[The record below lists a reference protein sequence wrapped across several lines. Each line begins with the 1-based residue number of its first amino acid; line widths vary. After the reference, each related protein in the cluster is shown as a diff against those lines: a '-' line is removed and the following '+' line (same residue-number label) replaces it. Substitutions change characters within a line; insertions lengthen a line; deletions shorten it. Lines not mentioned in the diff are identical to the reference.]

1 MKNIIR
7 FNDLTTM
14 ECTNFTPTLIDNVD
28 ALIIEF
34 HYPDFITMNERS
46 VAIYQ
51 KFQDSFALK
60 KLELIDEQE
69 NAISAAYTGFG
80 DAILSIQT
88 PDSAARTKDYIVFV
102 QLKKLMDI
110 ENKISALNIVV
121 EKMREKIDPVVDF
134 SKMSL
139 EEIQEH
145 KCKEIQNIIQKFIED
160 GVDVELPGGAEHF
173 SLSLLDQLNI
183 AKLARRAELL
193 QLPVPYHSDK
203 NSCRPYTPEEMSLI
217 SFVTDTFITQFTTL
231 INAYNVWVRRCTS
244 PEEVLSIT
252 ASSEL
257 PEDLQKN
264 VDSLSGIDF
273 YNAR

>member
-51 KFQDSFALK
+51 KFQDIFALK

-173 SLSLLDQLNI
+173 SLSPLDQLNI

-203 NSCRPYTPEEMSLI
+203 NSCRPYTPEEFSLI
-217 SFVTDTFITQFTTL
+217 SLVTDTFITQFTTL

-264 VDSLSGIDF
+264 IDSLSGIDF

>member
-34 HYPDFITMNERS
+34 HYLDFITMNEQS
-46 VAIYQ
+46 VTIYQ
-51 KFQDSFALK
+51 KFQDGFALK
-60 KLELIDEQE
+60 KLELIDEQGKSV
-69 NAISAAYTGFG
+69 SAAYTGFG

-88 PDSAARTKDYIVFV
+88 PDSASRTKDYIVFV

-139 EEIQEH
+139 EDIQEH
-145 KCKEIQNIIQKFIED
+145 KCKEIQDIIQKFIEE
-160 GVDVELPGGAEHF
+160 GADVELPGGTEHF
-173 SLSLLDQLNI
+173 SLSPLDQLNI

-217 SFVTDTFITQFTTL
+217 SLVTDTFITQFTTL
-231 INAYNVWVRRCTS
+231 INAYNVWIRRCTS

-252 ASSEL
+252 AKSEL

-264 VDSLSGIDF
+264 IDSLSGIDF
-273 YNAR
+273 YNER

>member
-34 HYPDFITMNERS
+34 HYPDFITMNEQS
-46 VAIYQ
+46 VSIYQ

-60 KLELIDEQE
+60 KLELIDEQGKSV
-69 NAISAAYTGFG
+69 SAAYTGFG

-88 PDSAARTKDYIVFV
+88 PDSTNRTKDYIVFV

-139 EEIQEH
+139 EDIQEH
-145 KCKEIQNIIQKFIED
+145 KCKEIQDIIQKFIEE
-160 GVDVELPGGAEHF
+160 GADVELPDGTEHF
-173 SLSLLDQLNI
+173 SLSPLDQLNI

-217 SFVTDTFITQFTTL
+217 SLVTDTFIAQFTTL
-231 INAYNVWVRRCTS
+231 INAYNVWIRRCTS

-252 ASSEL
+252 AKSEL

-264 VDSLSGIDF
+264 IDNLSGIDF
-273 YNAR
+273 YNER